1 MGCTT
6 FEIGLQF
13 PWLCTARGGSQY
25 IFTEFSQHCNA
36 TCSTVILFGWGLC
49 SALHWSSSED
59 FRGECWTAL
68 FADTSSTWT
77 PLVCHSHPPVSSY
90 FCQHSRFIYFFHFLL
105 SNCFF
110 PLNFFSFS
118 ICVQFSIVMQALLLN
133 PPQPPFPD
141 LPGFLP
147 GIITFFQ
154 GFFQQFLQHFF
165 EKSLLLRFLSTIH
178 SRFLWGI
185 ISFFSRYRKQEC
197 LILTKFLFHFL
208 PPGTS
213 LEISLKANVDS
224 KWD

>member
-1 MGCTT
+1 MLLVPQLYYSGEDC
-6 FEIGLQF
+6 
-13 PWLCTARGGSQY
+13 A
-25 IFTEFSQHCNA
+25 QHC
-36 TCSTVILFGWGLC
+36 T
-49 SALHWSSSED
+49 D
-59 FRGECWTAL
+59 
-68 FADTSSTWT
+68 
-77 PLVCHSHPPVSSY
+77 PPVRISEGNVGRHCSQIPALLGPPLFVTLIPQY
-90 FCQHSRFIYFFHFLL
+90 PPIFAKTGDLFTFSIFSIKLLFSPYFFL
-105 SNCFF
+105 FF
-110 PLNFFSFS
+110 QF
-118 ICVQFSIVMQALLLN
+118 VQLSIVMQALLLN

-147 GIITFFQ
+147 GIITFFLPTILAT
-154 GFFQQFLQHFF
+154 FLWEIITLKISFKNYH
-165 EKSLLLRFLSTIH
+165 FLSTIH